1 MILLEIL
8 LLAAGFIML
17 IKGADWF
24 VDGCSHFASTLGVSQ
39 MVIGLTIVAMGTS
52 MPEAAVSITASI
64 KNTADIA
71 VGNIIGSNILN
82 ILIILGLTSLL
93 IPIKVEEAFRQK
105 DIPIMGAVTI
115 VLLITGLTGNTIT
128 RIEGILYLIIF
139 AGYMSYLFRTAQAD
153 RSQNEEKAITWKSVL
168 KDLLVIGLGGG
179 VVVLGSNIT
188 VDAATEIAKMIGMS
202 EKFIGLT
209 IVALG
214 TSLPELVTSLTA
226 AHKGNADMAIG
237 NIVGSNIFNI
247 LFVLGISSVIV
258 PVLFPQNFLVDGI
271 IAIIAVLIFWIY
283 ALLFKRLDRKS
294 GIIMLVTYAAYFAYL
309 VIKS

>member
-8 LLAAGFIML
+8 LLCTGFIML

-93 IPIKVEEAFRQK
+93 IPIKVEDAFRQK

-115 VLLITGLTGNTIT
+115 VLLITGMTGNTIS
-128 RIEGILYLIIF
+128 RIEGILFLIIF
-139 AGYMSYLFRTAQAD
+139 TGYMSYLFKTAQSD
-153 RSQNEEKAITWKSVL
+153 RRQNEEKAITWKSVIQ
-168 KDLLVIGLGGG
+168 DLLVIGLGGG

-247 LFVLGISSVIV
+247 LFVLGISSVVV
-258 PVLFPQNFLVDGI
+258 PVLFPQTFLIDGI

-283 ALLFKRLDRKS
+283 AVLFKRLDRKS
-294 GIIMLVTYAAYFAYL
+294 GIIMLITYAGYFAYL

>member
-258 PVLFPQNFLVDGI
+258 PVLFPQSFLVDGI

-283 ALLFKRLDRKS
+283 ALLFKRLDRRS
-294 GIIMLVTYAAYFAYL
+294 GIIMLVTYAGYFAYL

>member
-139 AGYMSYLFRTAQAD
+139 VGYMSYLFRTAQAD

>member
-283 ALLFKRLDRKS
+283 ALLFKRLDRRS
-294 GIIMLVTYAAYFAYL
+294 GIIMLVTYAGYFAYL

>member
-258 PVLFPQNFLVDGI
+258 PVLFPQSFLVDGI

-294 GIIMLVTYAAYFAYL
+294 GIIMLVTYAGYFAYL

>member
-1 MILLEIL
+1 M
-8 LLAAGFIML
+8 
-17 IKGADWF
+17 
-24 VDGCSHFASTLGVSQ
+24 
-39 MVIGLTIVAMGTS
+39 
-52 MPEAAVSITASI
+52 
-64 KNTADIA
+64 
-71 VGNIIGSNILN
+71 
-82 ILIILGLTSLL
+82 
-93 IPIKVEEAFRQK
+93 
-105 DIPIMGAVTI
+105 
-115 VLLITGLTGNTIT
+115 
-128 RIEGILYLIIF
+128 
-139 AGYMSYLFRTAQAD
+139 
-153 RSQNEEKAITWKSVL
+153 
-168 KDLLVIGLGGG
+168 IGLGGG

-247 LFVLGISSVIV
+247 LFVLGISSVV
-258 PVLFPQNFLVDGI
+258 VSVLFPQNFLVDGI

-294 GIIMLVTYAAYFAYL
+294 GIIMLVTYAGYFAYL